1 MIEKF
6 LAYLRVVKNASEHTL
21 RNYSLDLHAFQAY
34 LNGQEIGRVDKR
46 KIREYL
52 AHLHQEDLSKKT
64 VLRRLSSLRSLFKYL
79 SKEKLIAANPLE
91 EIDSPKVDKCL
102 PHPIS
107 YEQVE
112 RLFQQPDVGL
122 YLGFRDRC
130 MMELFYSS
138 GLRVSELAAL
148 NKTDFNVAGKSVR
161 LKGKGKKERV
171 VPITDSAAKWL
182 IDYLGHDERIEVDLQ
197 AVFLNQ
203 RGKRLTV
210 RSVDRLFATY
220 LKMSGLSGH
229 ITPHTIRH
237 SIATHWL
244 EKGMDLKTIQV
255 LLGHSSLGTTTIYTQ
270 VSTRLKREV
279 YEKTHP
285 SALFQKPL
293 E

>member
-6 LAYLRVVKNASEHTL
+6 LEYLKVVKNASEHTL
-21 RNYSLDLHAFQAY
+21 RNYSLDLRSFQTY
-34 LNGQEIGRVDKR
+34 LKEQAIGGVDKR

-52 AHLHQEDLSKKT
+52 AHLHQADLSKKT

-79 SKEKLIAANPLE
+79 AKEKLIVSNPLE

-107 YEQVE
+107 YDQVE
-112 RLFQQPDVGL
+112 RLFAQPDVAL
-122 YLGFRDRC
+122 FLGFRDRC

-138 GLRVSELAAL
+138 GLRVSELTALSKGDFDPAA
-148 NKTDFNVAGKSVR
+148 KTLR

-171 VPITDSAAKWL
+171 VPITASAAKWL
-182 IDYLGHDERIEVDLQ
+182 QDYLDHDERVEADLQ
-197 AVFLNQ
+197 AIFLNQ

-279 YEKTHP
+279 YEKAHP
-285 SALFQKPL
+285 RAL